1 MNKINLHHTRT
12 TKGNWV
18 QHIEVNDIELSNR
31 TLRDGD
37 DAPLYNRFIEFL
49 NDKAQEEL
57 EKDPTFLWTSLSDFR
72 VWANSYLDEFLA
84 EDEKILAEELR
95 LSSLKANR

>member
-1 MNKINLHHTRT
+1 
-12 TKGNWV
+12 
-18 QHIEVNDIELSNR
+18 
-31 TLRDGD
+31 
-37 DAPLYNRFIEFL
+37 
-49 NDKAQEEL
+49 
-57 EKDPTFLWTSLSDFR
+57 